1 MREAGI
7 PLEVMWNDIDLYH
20 DYRDFTTDPVSFPAE
35 EMRSFIRELVGVKP
49 GLSGRVIALNVLF
62 PQADN
67 HQYYIPI
74 VDAGVAHQTND
85 TDVVSIFPYSIQT

>member
-35 EMRSFIRELVGVKP
+35 EMRSFIRELVGIGS
-49 GLSGRVIALNVLF
+49 GLPCQVMVLNMLF
-62 PQADN
+62 LQADN

-85 TDVVSIFPYSIQT
+85 TDVVNMISYPVRT